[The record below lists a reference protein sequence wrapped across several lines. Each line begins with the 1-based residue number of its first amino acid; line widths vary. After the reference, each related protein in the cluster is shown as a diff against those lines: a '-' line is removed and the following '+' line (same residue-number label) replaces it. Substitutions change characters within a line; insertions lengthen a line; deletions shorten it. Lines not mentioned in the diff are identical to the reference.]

1 MQAQF
6 TAAITTIARH
16 PKTLHARN
24 VANLQAQY
32 ATRAGSHLAHQT
44 GHYATT
50 NDMLAVVFVV
60 VVLVVLGGLRA
71 ILR

>member
-6 TAAITTIARH
+6 TTTVAAVARH

-24 VANLQAQY
+24 ASYQQLQY

-50 NDMLAVVFVV
+50 NDMLAVIFVV
-60 VVLVVLGGLRA
+60 AALMVLGLLKKAFG
-71 ILR
+71 